1 MKAVTG
7 WSYRPYSPPLFDCGD
22 IYVCRLAPFEG
33 GFTCEWLST
42 GDGIEYEVLCCLR
55 GGEFRSVGST
65 TECSFTMTGLEA
77 CRDYEVQIV
86 SGAKKSRVRLVRTGK
101 SVGTVVN
108 YLHPDDECYAFSGRY
123 LCSPSLVR
131 HPDGY
136 LLASMDLFAGA
147 RPQNLTLIFRSDDD
161 GETWH
166 YVSELMPCFWGRMFI
181 HGGALYMLACST
193 EYGDLLIG
201 RSDDG
206 GKTFGTPTVLLRGA
220 GRPDEAGV
228 HKNPQPP
235 VIFGGRIWE
244 TLEWGAWAIGGHAV
258 MVMSALTNADLLDP
272 ASWLFS
278 EPVPYDP
285 AWPGLP
291 EGPSAGNIEG
301 TLTVAPDGAL
311 INIMRYDMRKMRPNH
326 GKAIIYRVNTDYPE
340 APLEY
345 QRTMDFP
352 ANHSKFEVQYD
363 EKSGMY
369 LSIASRIVS
378 HEDAYSRNLLSLMYS
393 PDLVKWHVGCDLL
406 DYRHEDPQMVGFQY
420 VDFTIEGDDILYLS
434 RTAMNR
440 AHNFHDANY
449 STFHRLRDFRKQL
462 HTTSE

>member
-7 WSYRPYSPPLFDCGD
+7 WSFAPYTPPLFDSGD
-22 IYVCRLAPFEG
+22 IYVCRIAPYEG
-33 GFTCEWLST
+33 GFRCEWLPV
-42 GDGIEYEVLCCLR
+42 DGATDYTVLCCLR
-55 GGEFRSVGST
+55 GGELIEIGRTAECEFSV
-65 TECSFTMTGLEA
+65 TGLEDM
-77 CRDYEVQIV
+77 RDYEFQIV
-86 SGAKKSRVRLVRTGK
+86 CGTLKSRVRLVRTGK

-108 YLHPDDECYAFSGRY
+108 YLHPDDECYKFSGRY

-136 LLASMDLFAGA
+136 LLASMDVFAGA
-147 RPQNLTLIFRSDDD
+147 RPQNLTLIFRSDDE

-181 HGGALYMLACST
+181 HGGALYMLSVST

-206 GKTFGTPTVLLRGA
+206 GKTFGMPTVLLRGA
-220 GRPDEAGV
+220 ARPDEAGV

-235 VIFGGRIWE
+235 IIYNGRIWE
-244 TLEWGAWAIGGHAV
+244 TLEWGAWQIGGHAV
-258 MVMSALTNADLLDP
+258 MVMSAKVDSDLMDP

-291 EGPSAGNIEG
+291 AGPSAGNIEG
-301 TLTVAPDGAL
+301 TLTVDTEGRL
-311 INIMRYDMRKMRPNH
+311 INIMRYDMRQMRPNY
-326 GKAIIYRVNTDYPE
+326 GKALIYDVDADDPE
-340 APLEY
+340 APIKY
-345 QRTMDFP
+345 RRPMDFP
-352 ANHSKFEVQYD
+352 ANHSKFEVQLDD
-363 EKSGMY
+363 ETGLYFSV
-369 LSIASRIVS
+369 ASRIVS
-378 HEDAYSRNLLSLMYS
+378 HEDTYSRNLLSLMYS
-393 PDLVKWHVGCDLL
+393 RDLVKWEVACDLL

-420 VDFTIEGDDILYLS
+420 VDFTIEGDDLLYLS

-449 STFHRLRDFRKQL
+449 STFHRLKNFR
-462 HTTSE
+462 EYVE